1 MVSEECAAVERPNL
15 GSISEPPPQNVDR
28 EGPSH
33 HVVAHGV
40 AMAPMAKTKQYH
52 KGLYLAAPSLA
63 RRSSCLEPITEA
75 GGNFCVACC
84 GDRCFPP
91 VIYF

>member
-33 HVVAHGV
+33 HVVAHGRHG
-40 AMAPMAKTKQYH
+40 TD
-52 KGLYLAAPSLA
+52 GENETIS
-63 RRSSCLEPITEA
+63 
-75 GGNFCVACC
+75 
-84 GDRCFPP
+84 
-91 VIYF
+91 